1 MNYNEFFILGKEKG
15 LDNIQITA
23 TTVESIEIEFIDEK
37 LENYIN
43 TNHTNYSIKAEKN
56 KKTETLTSDY
66 LDKDII
72 DLLLFKIDNTDT
84 FYENEYI
91 EKKEIKDNNRFI
103 EVEADREFNILKD
116 IYKNKNKDKS
126 ISKITAAYEDSYIKT
141 EIINS
146 NGAHLE
152 TSSHNYLF
160 YIDVLVEDNKNSIS
174 YDKQVLK
181 TNKEEIDFENIVNST
196 LEEALLMINKE
207 DLETKKYNV
216 ILSNKVASR
225 ILSHLEDM
233 LNQQN
238 IRTKTS
244 CMCSKLNKE
253 IFNNLITIIED
264 QPNEKLPGYRL
275 FDDEGTETKKK
286 MIVENGILKSYFSNI
301 KEAKINNIKS
311 TGNGYGSIST
321 RNMFINPSNTTN
333 QDIFKE
339 LKNGIYITDYMG
351 ASNTSISATTGNIS
365 LQIFGFIIED
375 GKIKSGFNPCIMT
388 TSIFELFNNVKL
400 IGDTLEFTNTKA
412 ASPILLIENIS
423 VASSN

>member
-1 MNYNEFFILGKEKG
+1 MNYNEFFVLGKEKG

-91 EKKEIKDNNRFI
+91 EKKKIKDNNRFI
-103 EVEADREFNILKD
+103 EVDADREFNILKD
-116 IYKNKNKDKS
+116 IYKNKNKDNR

-321 RNMFINPSNTTN
+321 RNMFINPSNTTS

-400 IGDTLEFTNTKA
+400 IGNTLEFTNTKA

-423 VASSN
+423 VASSK

>member
-103 EVEADREFNILKD
+103 EVDADREFNILKD
-116 IYKNKNKDKS
+116 IYKNKNKDNK

-146 NGAHLE
+146 NGAKLE

-160 YIDVLVEDNKNSIS
+160 YIDVLVEDDKNSIS

>member
-116 IYKNKNKDKS
+116 IYKNKNKDKR

-388 TSIFELFNNVKL
+388 TSIFELFNNIKL

>member
-103 EVEADREFNILKD
+103 EVDADREFNILKD
-116 IYKNKNKDKS
+116 IYKNKNKDNR

-339 LKNGIYITDYMG
+339 LKIGIYITDYMG

>member
-1 MNYNEFFILGKEKG
+1 MNYNEFFVLGKEKG

-103 EVEADREFNILKD
+103 EVDADREFNILKD
-116 IYKNKNKDKS
+116 IYKNKNKDNR

-351 ASNTSISATTGNIS
+351 ASNTSISTTTGNIS

>member
-1 MNYNEFFILGKEKG
+1 MNYNEFFTLGKEKG

-116 IYKNKNKDKS
+116 IYKNKNKDNR

-146 NGAHLE
+146 NGAKLE

-351 ASNTSISATTGNIS
+351 ACNTSISATTGNIS

-400 IGDTLEFTNTKA
+400 IGDTLEFTNTKS

>member
-91 EKKEIKDNNRFI
+91 EKKKIKDNNRFI
-103 EVEADREFNILKD
+103 EVDADREFNILKD
-116 IYKNKNKDKS
+116 IYKNKNKDNR

-181 TNKEEIDFENIVNST
+181 TNKEEIDFDNIVNST

-321 RNMFINPSNTTN
+321 RNMFINPSNTTS
-333 QDIFKE
+333 QVIFKE

-400 IGDTLEFTNTKA
+400 IGNTLEFTNTKA

-423 VASSN
+423 VASSK

>member
-103 EVEADREFNILKD
+103 EVDADREFNILKD
-116 IYKNKNKDKS
+116 IYKNKNKDNR

-152 TSSHNYLF
+152 TSTHNYLF
-160 YIDVLVEDNKNSIS
+160 YIDVLVEDDKNSIS

-412 ASPILLIENIS
+412 ASPILLIEKIS

>member
-103 EVEADREFNILKD
+103 EVDADREFNILKD
-116 IYKNKNKDKS
+116 IYKNKNKDNR

-321 RNMFINPSNTTN
+321 RNMFIKPSNTTN

>member
-103 EVEADREFNILKD
+103 EVDADREFNILKD
-116 IYKNKNKDKS
+116 IYKNKNKDNR

-146 NGAHLE
+146 NGAKLE

-351 ASNTSISATTGNIS
+351 ASNTSISTTTGNIS

>member
-1 MNYNEFFILGKEKG
+1 MNYNEFFILGKENG

-116 IYKNKNKDKS
+116 IYKNKNKDNR

-160 YIDVLVEDNKNSIS
+160 YIDVLVEDDKNSIS

-321 RNMFINPSNTTN
+321 RNMFIKPSNTTN

>member
-1 MNYNEFFILGKEKG
+1 
-15 LDNIQITA
+15 
-23 TTVESIEIEFIDEK
+23 
-37 LENYIN
+37 
-43 TNHTNYSIKAEKN
+43 
-56 KKTETLTSDY
+56 
-66 LDKDII
+66 
-72 DLLLFKIDNTDT
+72 
-84 FYENEYI
+84 
-91 EKKEIKDNNRFI
+91 
-103 EVEADREFNILKD
+103 
-116 IYKNKNKDKS
+116 
-126 ISKITAAYEDSYIKT
+126 
-141 EIINS
+141 
-146 NGAHLE
+146 
-152 TSSHNYLF
+152 
-160 YIDVLVEDNKNSIS
+160 
-174 YDKQVLK
+174 
-181 TNKEEIDFENIVNST
+181 
-196 LEEALLMINKE
+196 MINKE

>member
-103 EVEADREFNILKD
+103 EVDADREFNILKD
-116 IYKNKNKDKS
+116 IYKNKNKDNR

-146 NGAHLE
+146 NGAKLE

-160 YIDVLVEDNKNSIS
+160 YIDVLVEDDKNSIS

>member
-103 EVEADREFNILKD
+103 EVDADREFNILKD
-116 IYKNKNKDKS
+116 IYKNKNKDNR
-126 ISKITAAYEDSYIKT
+126 ISKITVAYEDSYIKT

-146 NGAHLE
+146 NGAKLE

-160 YIDVLVEDNKNSIS
+160 YIDVLVEDDKNSIS

-321 RNMFINPSNTTN
+321 RNMFINPSNTTS

>member
-103 EVEADREFNILKD
+103 EVDADREFNILKD
-116 IYKNKNKDKS
+116 IYKNKNKDNR

-181 TNKEEIDFENIVNST
+181 TNKEEIDFDNIVNST

-321 RNMFINPSNTTN
+321 RNMFINPSNTTS

-351 ASNTSISATTGNIS
+351 ASNTSISTTTGNIS

>member
-103 EVEADREFNILKD
+103 EVDADREFNILKD
-116 IYKNKNKDKS
+116 IYKNKNKDNR

-196 LEEALLMINKE
+196 VEEALLMINKE

-339 LKNGIYITDYMG
+339 LKNGIYITGYMG

-400 IGDTLEFTNTKA
+400 IGNTLEFTNTKA

>member
-1 MNYNEFFILGKEKG
+1 MNYNEFFTLGKEKG

-116 IYKNKNKDKS
+116 IYKNKNKDKR

-321 RNMFINPSNTTN
+321 RNMFINPSNTTS

-400 IGDTLEFTNTKA
+400 IGNTLEFTNTKA

-423 VASSN
+423 VASSK

>member
-1 MNYNEFFILGKEKG
+1 MNYNEFFTLGKEKG

-116 IYKNKNKDKS
+116 IYKNKNKDKR

>member
-116 IYKNKNKDKS
+116 IYKNKNKDNR

-160 YIDVLVEDNKNSIS
+160 YIDVLVEDDKNSIS

-321 RNMFINPSNTTN
+321 RNMFIKPSNTTN

>member
-103 EVEADREFNILKD
+103 EVEADREFNILKN
-116 IYKNKNKDKS
+116 IYKNKNKDKR

-160 YIDVLVEDNKNSIS
+160 YIDVLVEDDKNSIS

>member
-351 ASNTSISATTGNIS
+351 ASNTSISTTTGNIS

>member
-103 EVEADREFNILKD
+103 EVDADREFNILKD
-116 IYKNKNKDKS
+116 IYKNKNKDNR

-321 RNMFINPSNTTN
+321 RNMFINPSNTTS

>member
-103 EVEADREFNILKD
+103 EVDADREFNILKD
-116 IYKNKNKDKS
+116 IYKNKNKDNR

-400 IGDTLEFTNTKA
+400 IGNTLEFTNTKA

>member
-103 EVEADREFNILKD
+103 EVDADREFNILKD
-116 IYKNKNKDKS
+116 IYKNKNKDKR

-160 YIDVLVEDNKNSIS
+160 YIDVLVEDDKNSIS

>member
-1 MNYNEFFILGKEKG
+1 MNYNEFFTLGKEKG

-103 EVEADREFNILKD
+103 EVDADREFNILKD
-116 IYKNKNKDKS
+116 IYKNKNKDNR

-146 NGAHLE
+146 NGAKLE

-160 YIDVLVEDNKNSIS
+160 YIDVLVEDDKNSIS

>member
-103 EVEADREFNILKD
+103 EVDADREFNILKD
-116 IYKNKNKDKS
+116 IYKNKNKDNR

-146 NGAHLE
+146 NGAKLE

-160 YIDVLVEDNKNSIS
+160 YIDVLVEDDKNSIS

-225 ILSHLEDM
+225 IFSHLEDM

>member
-116 IYKNKNKDKS
+116 IYKNKNKDKR

-351 ASNTSISATTGNIS
+351 ASNTSISTTTGNIS

>member
-103 EVEADREFNILKD
+103 EVDADREFNILKD
-116 IYKNKNKDKS
+116 IYKNKNKDNR

-146 NGAHLE
+146 NGAKLE

-160 YIDVLVEDNKNSIS
+160 YIDVLVEDDKNSIS

-423 VASSN
+423 VASSK

>member
-1 MNYNEFFILGKEKG
+1 MNYNEFFTLGKEKG

-103 EVEADREFNILKD
+103 EVDADREFNILKD
-116 IYKNKNKDKS
+116 IYKNKNKDNR

-160 YIDVLVEDNKNSIS
+160 YIDVLVEDDKNSIS

>member
-103 EVEADREFNILKD
+103 EVDADREFNILKD
-116 IYKNKNKDKS
+116 IYKNKNKDNR

-146 NGAHLE
+146 NGAKLE

-160 YIDVLVEDNKNSIS
+160 YIDVLVEDDKNSIS

-412 ASPILLIENIS
+412 ASPILLIKNIS

>member
-1 MNYNEFFILGKEKG
+1 MNYNEFFVLGKEKG

-103 EVEADREFNILKD
+103 EVDADREFNILKD
-116 IYKNKNKDKS
+116 IYKNKNKDKR

>member
-116 IYKNKNKDKS
+116 IYKNKNKDNR

-321 RNMFINPSNTTN
+321 RNMFINPSNTTS

>member
-23 TTVESIEIEFIDEK
+23 TTVESIEIEFIYEK

-103 EVEADREFNILKD
+103 EVDADREFNILKD
-116 IYKNKNKDKS
+116 IYKNKNKDNR

-146 NGAHLE
+146 NGAKLE

-160 YIDVLVEDNKNSIS
+160 YIDVLVEDDKNSIS

>member
-1 MNYNEFFILGKEKG
+1 MNYNEFFILGKENG

-103 EVEADREFNILKD
+103 EVDADREFNILKD
-116 IYKNKNKDKS
+116 IYKNKNKDNR

>member
-103 EVEADREFNILKD
+103 EVDADREFNILKD
-116 IYKNKNKDKS
+116 IYKNKNKDNR

-146 NGAHLE
+146 NGAKLE